1 MDHTDLAATPLRRR
15 IPATAAV
22 AAVLATVLAQAACAN
37 PPTDPGR
44 QPAPTTASTAPAS
57 PTGIA
62 TPTPTGMASPTD
74 AATPI
79 PDDTGPGKGKAAA
92 VLGDA
97 TVVLAHT
104 GGCMMAGPNCP
115 VWHVATDGSFEVRRL
130 AGDDLLAADVEGTG
144 KVDEALVSNLREA
157 AAQALADDL
166 LDHIGPGTC
175 NGCVDGIDL
184 LVAVATD
191 DGVLA
196 MDSTEHDFDDRHP
209 IFDALGR
216 LEDQLGAATDL
227 PLQMRE

>member
-1 MDHTDLAATPLRRR
+1 MDHTDLAATPLPRP
-15 IPATAAV
+15 IPAASAV
-22 AAVLATVLAQAACAN
+22 AAVLATIIALAACAA
-37 PPTDPGR
+37 PTDPGS
-44 QPAPTTASTAPAS
+44 QPPPTTTSAAPAS
-57 PTGIA
+57 PTGVA
-62 TPTPTGMASPTD
+62 TSTPTGMESPTA

-79 PDDTGPGKGKAAA
+79 PDDTGPVEGKATA

-97 TVVLAHT
+97 TIVLAHT

-115 VWHVATDGSFEVRRL
+115 VWHVAADGSFEVRRL
-130 AGDDLLAADVEGTG
+130 AGDDLLSADVEGTG
-144 KVDEALVSNLREA
+144 QVDDALVSQVREA

-166 LDHIGPGTC
+166 LDRIGPGTC

-196 MDSTEHDFDDRHP
+196 MDSMEHDFDDRHP
-209 IFDALGR
+209 IFGALGN